1 MPEFFSDRENGP
13 VPRIHETISPAVWGA
28 LYALVEQR
36 ISAGAFGL
44 SFPNKCEDSR
54 GTIGSDDHLMGLSV
68 VGAIP
73 SMVDAVEIGT
83 PRYGGT
89 DFRGWPLR
97 VDRLPAL
104 AATLDLVEFC
114 FEHVAQ
120 PIGLDLHSY
129 YGHRHLDFD
138 QAAGRTSWRS
148 DVNTL
153 FARNGIA
160 FEVVATGHVQRTG
173 TPVLADVVRAARLAT
188 GDQVLDD
195 LLADARTRYLSPDP
209 ADRLLALQPLW
220 DALERT
226 KTLRAASKKQGISL
240 LLGEVAGGTVSAEDL
255 DAELAL
261 LTKIGNTSQIRHF
274 ETTTTPITPVEAD
287 YLFHRCFALLA
298 TLLGLGPTTD

>member
-36 ISAGAFGL
+36 ISVGAFGL
-44 SFPNKCEDSR
+44 SFPKQCEDSR
-54 GTIGSDDHLMGLSV
+54 GTIGSDYHLIGLSV

-73 SMVDAVEIGT
+73 SIVDAVEIESS
-83 PRYGGT
+83 RYGDT
-89 DFRGWPLR
+89 DFRGWPLL
-97 VDRLPAL
+97 VNRLPAL
-104 AATLDLVEFC
+104 AAILDLVEFC
-114 FEHVAQ
+114 FEHIAQ
-120 PIGLDLHSY
+120 PIPFDFHQY
-129 YGHRHLDFD
+129 YGHHHLNFD
-138 QAAGRTSWRS
+138 QAAGRASWRS

-173 TPVLADVVRAARLAT
+173 TPVVADVVRAARLTT
-188 GDQVLDD
+188 GDQVLDN
-195 LLADARTRYLSPDP
+195 LLADGRTRYLSPDP
-209 ADRLLALQPLW
+209 ADRLLALQRLW

-226 KTLRAASKKQGISL
+226 KTLRADSKKHGISL

-255 DAELAL
+255 DAELGV

-274 ETTTTPITPVEAD
+274 ETTTTPITPAEAD

-298 TLLGLGPTTD
+298 TLLRLGPTTD